1 VLFFVG
7 SGPDALAPC
16 KPNEVDVPNV
26 VGARQSLAESRLL
39 SMPLTPE
46 VIWRPAQPGERLGLV
61 TEQIPVRGTLS
72 SWSTVRIVLP
82 RSRNGRIPDVVG
94 LTLEEARTRLA
105 RRKLAGDVRAYADG
119 GRGGVVL
126 AQFPRAGRAAVRN
139 MTIRLVVSRG

>member
-1 VLFFVG
+1 
-7 SGPDALAPC
+7 
-16 KPNEVDVPNV
+16 
-26 VGARQSLAESRLL
+26 
-39 SMPLTPE
+39 MPLTPE

-72 SWSTVRIVLP
+72 SWSPVRIVLP

-105 RRKLAGDVRAYADG
+105 RRKLARAVAYADG
-119 GRGGVVL
+119 GTEGVVL